1 MPELIETLMR
11 SNSPSMSN
19 SSTTHDGAATTAA
32 RPAPEGQDKF
42 DRLKEILR
50 EMFQLDRGDLDFG
63 LYRIMRMKAAE
74 IEAFLD
80 TDLLPQ
86 VKTVLEGVA
95 DEDRGRIEAELDKT
109 IKQLKALKAP
119 TENNEK
125 VIDLRKRLAEAKE
138 DAAAEAEVYNH
149 LANFF
154 DRYYDEGDFMPLRRY
169 TSGGK
174 ATYLIPYDGEE
185 VKLHWANAD
194 QYYIKTTENYASYAF
209 TVGEGE
215 AAPRVRFE
223 IAAADNEKDNIK
235 EAGDKQRRFVLAG
248 GEDAVAIGDGDLIVR
263 FEHRPLTDAEKKSWR
278 GKGAKQQDQI
288 NEESA
293 SRIEAALE
301 RLEPDWRAL
310 LNAPAPTD
318 ANPARTVL
326 SKHIERYTAKNSF
339 DYFIHKDLGG
349 FLRRELDFY
358 LKNEVLNLGDLSMG
372 DTDLLRRALARMRAV
387 RHVAEKII
395 AFLAQLE
402 DFQKRLW
409 LKKKF
414 VLETHWCVTLDQ
426 VPVSLYPEIAAN
438 DVQWAEWVDLFA
450 IDEIEGDLDNG
461 GKAYSEPLTPGFLSA
476 NPHLVLDTRHFSADF
491 TERLLATLSD
501 AASLDERTDGLL
513 VHGENFQALNL
524 LQTRYSGNVKC
535 IYNDPPYNTSEE
547 TFIYKNQYKHSSWM
561 SMIYNSLHFLRNL
574 LSNDG
579 SLTMTVDDEELYRLK
594 LLLDD
599 YWGSEAF
606 VGSLTIQSNPRGR
619 GINSYFATS
628 HDYAIYYAKNPVAID
643 IQDQSL
649 TEEQIAE
656 FPLKDEVSSFRLL
669 PFRRSGGLS
678 TPDERPNSEF
688 SLFVDTET
696 RKIVAV
702 GGPRARDYPS
712 EYEPKSIIMFDQ
724 ISSDFVEIS
733 PQRFF
738 ETFGTRINVVMPVDT
753 SGERRV
759 WRWSDRRKILSAALN
774 EDFVVVDNQD
784 RTTIQLKDRIGEGR
798 KPKTVWYDSKYDASS
813 HGTSLL
819 KKILG
824 KRGGFGYPKSIYSTR
839 DAIHCI
845 VANDKAATV
854 LDSFSGS
861 GTTGHAVI
869 DLNRQDAGRR
879 KYIMVEMGEHCDQ
892 VMLLRLKK
900 VVYAPEWKEGKP
912 ESRDKGVSQLMKY
925 VRLESYEDTLDG
937 LVLTPPDGDLLAQ
950 DAALAEDYRLRY
962 AFGAE
967 TVDSPC
973 LSGENFAD
981 PFAYT
986 LSVVRDGVRCEA
998 PADLPETFNYLL
1010 GLRVE
1015 SRRCLSG
1022 VLVIAGRDAQG
1033 QSCLIL
1039 WRNLEKTDNDALEA
1053 WLAEYRQQLPDSLDL
1068 VYVNGDHTLNAIRQP
1083 GESWTAET
1091 IEPRFRELMFEAGGA

>member
-11 SNSPSMSN
+11 SNSPAMSN
-19 SSTTHDGAATTAA
+19 SSTTRDGRATTDV
-32 RPAPEGQDKF
+32 RPAPESQDKF
-42 DRLKEILR
+42 DRLKDILR

-80 TDLLPQ
+80 RDLLPQ
-86 VKTVLEGVA
+86 VKTVLEGIA
-95 DEDRGRIEAELDKT
+95 DEDRGRIEAELDQT

-209 TVGEGE
+209 TVGERE
-215 AAPRVRFE
+215 AARRTWFE

-235 EAGDKQRRFVLAG
+235 EAGDKQRRFVLADG
-248 GEDAVAIGDGDLIVR
+248 RDAVAVEGADLVVR

-288 NEESA
+288 NEASA

-301 RLEPDWRAL
+301 RLEPDWRTL
-310 LNAPAPTD
+310 LNASAPTD

-326 SKHIERYTAKNSF
+326 ARHIERYTAKNSF

-358 LKNEVLNLGDLSMG
+358 LKNEILNLDDLALGDEGRLS
-372 DTDLLRRALARMRAV
+372 RVLARMRAV

-414 VLETHWCVTLDQ
+414 VLETHWCVTLDR
-426 VPVSLYPEIAAN
+426 VPESLYPEIAAN
-438 DVQWAEWVDLFA
+438 EAQRAEWVDLFA
-450 IDEIEGDLDNG
+450 IDEIEGDLGNG
-461 GKAYSEPLTPGFLSA
+461 AVAYSEPLTAEFLNA
-476 NPHLVLDTRHFSADF
+476 NLHLVLDTRHFDADF
-491 TERLLATLSD
+491 TDKLLAALSD
-501 AASLDERTDGLL
+501 AEPLDEQTGGLL
-513 VHGENFQALNL
+513 FHGENFQVLNL
-524 LQTRYSGNVKC
+524 LQMRYSGNVKC

-561 SMIYNSLHFLRNL
+561 SMISNSLHFLRYL
-574 LSNDG
+574 LSKDG
-579 SLTMTVDDEELYRLK
+579 SLIVTVDDEELYRLK

-628 HDYAIYYAKNPVAID
+628 HDYAIYYAKNPTAID
-643 IQDQSL
+643 IQDQLL
-649 TEEQIAE
+649 TEEQIAD
-656 FPLKDEVSSFRLL
+656 FPLTDKVSSFRLL

-678 TPDERPNSEF
+678 TPDVRPNSEF
-688 SLFVDTET
+688 SLFVDKET

-702 GGPRARDYPS
+702 GGPRERDYPS

-724 ISSDFVEIS
+724 NSSDFIEIL

-738 ETFGTRINVVMPVDT
+738 EDFGNHFEAIMPVDT

-759 WRWSDRRKILSAALN
+759 WRWSDRRKILTAALN
-774 EDFVVVDNQD
+774 GDFVVVDNQD

-824 KRGGFGYPKSIYSTR
+824 RRGGFGYPKSIYSTK

-845 VANDKAATV
+845 VGNDKAATV

-861 GTTGHAVI
+861 GTTAHAVI
-869 DLNRQDAGRR
+869 DLNRQDGGGR
-879 KYIMVEMGEHCDQ
+879 KYIMVEMGDHCDR

-937 LVLTPPDGDLLAQ
+937 LILTPPDDDLLAQ
-950 DAALAEDYRLRY
+950 DAALAEDYRLHY
-962 AFGAE
+962 TFGAE
-967 TVDSPC
+967 TADSPC
-973 LSGENFAD
+973 LVGRDFAD

-986 LSVVRDGVRCEA
+986 LSVVRDGARCEA
-998 PADLPETFNYLL
+998 PADLPETFNYLI
-1010 GLRVE
+1010 GLRVD
-1015 SRRCLSG
+1015 SRRRVGG
-1022 VLVIAGRDAQG
+1022 VLVMAGRNPQG

-1039 WRNLEKTDNDALEA
+1039 WRNLDTTDNDTLEV
-1053 WLAEYRQQLPDSLDL
+1053 WFAEYRPQLSEQLDL

-1083 GESWTAET
+1083 GETWTAET
-1091 IEPRFRELMFEAGGA
+1091 IEPLFRELMFEGADA